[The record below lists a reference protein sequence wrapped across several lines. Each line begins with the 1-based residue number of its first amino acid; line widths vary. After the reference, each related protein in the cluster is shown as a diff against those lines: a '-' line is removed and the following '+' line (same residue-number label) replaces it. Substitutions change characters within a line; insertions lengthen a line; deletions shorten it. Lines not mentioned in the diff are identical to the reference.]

1 MLTDVIDDLAC
12 AVCGADVSLAGGA
25 ARCRAGHSFDVAR
38 QGYVS
43 MLGGHRRSTGDTAQ
57 MVAARERFLSAGHF
71 GPLRDAVVAAAISG
85 SAEGCVVEVGAGT
98 GHYLA
103 AVLDALPE
111 RHGIAL
117 DASTAASRRAARRHP
132 RAGAVACDAW
142 ERLPV
147 RTGAAAVV
155 LNVFAPRNGPEM
167 RRVLA
172 PTGTLVVATPTQR
185 HLQELVE
192 RLGLLRVD
200 ETKERRVEDAL
211 GSWFHQLRSVA
222 VEHEMRLGPGDVSD
236 VVAMGPSAHHVAP
249 PERLP
254 EALTVTC
261 SVRVSTFAA
270 RP

>member
-1 MLTDVIDDLAC
+1 MLTDVIEDLAC

-25 ARCRAGHSFDVAR
+25 VRCRSGHSFDVAR

-43 MLGGHRRSTGDTAQ
+43 MLAGHRRASGDTPG

-71 GPLRDAVVAAAISG
+71 GPLRDAVVAAAASV
-85 SAEGCVVEVGAGT
+85 AAQETVVDVGAGT

-103 AVLDALPE
+103 AVLDALPQ
-111 RHGIAL
+111 RRAIAL
-117 DASTAASRRAARRHP
+117 DASTAAMRRAARCHP
-132 RAGAVACDAW
+132 RAGAVACDVW

-147 RTGAAAVV
+147 RTGAAALV
-155 LNVFAPRNGPEM
+155 LNVFAPRNGAEM
-167 RRVLA
+167 RRVLG
-172 PTGTLVVATPTQR
+172 PSGVLVVATPTQR

-200 ETKERRVEDAL
+200 ETKEQRVEHAL
-211 GSWFHQLRSVA
+211 GSWFHASRSVL
-222 VEHEMRLGPGDVSD
+222 VEHELHLGPRAVAD

-249 PERLP
+249 PEGLP
-254 EALTVTC
+254 EAITVTC
-261 SVRVSTFAA
+261 SVRVSTFDA